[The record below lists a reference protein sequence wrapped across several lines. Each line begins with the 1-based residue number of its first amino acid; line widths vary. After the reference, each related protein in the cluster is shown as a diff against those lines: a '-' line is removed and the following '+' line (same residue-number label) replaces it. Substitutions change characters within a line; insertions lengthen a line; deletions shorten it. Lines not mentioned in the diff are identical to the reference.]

1 MIKFNEQ
8 QSKQI
13 IKEITRVSWAAD
25 VSKRPQREVLK
36 FIQLKMCNNNLT
48 IVATNGRILSYSKI
62 EDLADSPDFTAYI
75 DAKTWRKFKPK
86 NIIFQFSDKIITDG
100 SPASIELLTSE
111 QIEEQYGRYPSVKH
125 IINQPTRE
133 IITLSN
139 STLKALR
146 TAVKDY
152 DWERNATKIVT
163 FDTVSNITVGI
174 EPDAL
179 NVNYDYLWALTKKAP
194 KNAAITIQF
203 GYGMD
208 YRLRPA
214 KILVDGV
221 YWGTI
226 TPLKVSGQ

>member
-25 VSKRPQREVLK
+25 VSKRPNREVLK
-36 FIQLKMCNNNLT
+36 FIQLECKGGELT
-48 IVATNGRILSYSKI
+48 IIATNARILSYGQIS
-62 EDLADSPDFTAYI
+62 DLDCPDFTAYI
-75 DAKTWRKFKPK
+75 DAKTWRKLKPK
-86 NIIFQFSDKIITDG
+86 NIIFKLSDKIITDG
-100 SPASIELLTSE
+100 VPASIELLTPE
-111 QIEEQYGRYPSVKH
+111 QLEEQYGRYPSVTH

-133 IITLSN
+133 IITLAN
-139 STLKALR
+139 TTLKALR
-146 TAVKDY
+146 TAVKGY
-152 DWERNATKIVT
+152 EWERNETKIVT
-163 FDTVSNITVGI
+163 FDTVSNINVGI

-194 KNAAITIQF
+194 KNAIITIQF
-203 GYGMD
+203 GDGFD

>member
-25 VSKRPQREVLK
+25 VSKRPQREALK
-36 FIQLKMCNNNLT
+36 FIQLECRGGDLT
-48 IVATNGRILSYSKI
+48 IIATNARILSYGQVT
-62 EDLADSPDFTAYI
+62 DLDCPDFTAYVS
-75 DAKTWRKFKPK
+75 AKMWRKWTPK
-86 NIIFQFSDKIITDG
+86 NIIFNLEDMFIYDGVTPDLKLFSVTQ
-100 SPASIELLTSE
+100 L
-111 QIEEQYGRYPSVKH
+111 EEQYGCYPSVKH

-133 IITLSN
+133 IITLAN
-139 STLKALR
+139 STLKQLR
-146 TAVKDY
+146 ADIKAY
-152 DWERNATKIVT
+152 PWERNETKIVT
-163 FDTVSNITVGI
+163 FNIYGHLGVKMN
-174 EPDAL
+174 PNDL

-194 KNAAITIQF
+194 KNALVTIQF
-203 GYGMD
+203 GDGMD

-214 KILVDGV
+214 KISVDGV

>member
-25 VSKRPQREVLK
+25 VSKRPNREVLK
-36 FIQLKMCNNNLT
+36 FIQLECKGGDLT
-48 IVATNGRILSYSKI
+48 IIATNGRILSYGQIS
-62 EDLADSPDFTAYI
+62 DLDCPDFTAYVS
-75 DAKTWRKFKPK
+75 AKMWRKWTPK
-86 NIIFQFSDKIITDG
+86 NIILNLEDMFIYDGVTPDLKLFSVTQ
-100 SPASIELLTSE
+100 L
-111 QIEEQYGRYPSVKH
+111 EEQYGRYPSVTH

-133 IITLSN
+133 IITLAN
-139 STLKALR
+139 TTLKALR

-152 DWERNATKIVT
+152 DWERNETKIVT
-163 FDTVSNITVGI
+163 FNTVSNITVGI

-179 NVNYDYLWALTKKAP
+179 NVNYDYLWALIKKAP
-194 KNAAITIQF
+194 KNALITIQF
-203 GYGMD
+203 GDGMD

-214 KILVDGV
+214 KISVDGV

-226 TPLKVSGQ
+226 SPLKVSGQ

>member
-13 IKEITRVSWAAD
+13 IKEITRVSWASD
-25 VSKRPQREVLK
+25 VSKRPQRETFK
-36 FIQLKMCNNNLT
+36 FIQLQMKDGKLS
-48 IVATNGRILSYSKI
+48 IVATNGRILSYGQIS
-62 EDLADSPDFTAYI
+62 DLDCPDFTAYI

-86 NIIFQFSDKIITDG
+86 NIIFKFSDKIITDG
-100 SPASIELLTSE
+100 SPASIELLTPE
-111 QIEEQYGRYPSVKH
+111 QIEEQYGRYPSVTH

-133 IITLSN
+133 AITLSN
-139 STLKALR
+139 ETLKALR

-152 DWERNATKIVT
+152 DWERNETKIVT
-163 FDTVSNITVGI
+163 FNTVENITVGI

-179 NVNYDYLWALTKKAP
+179 NVNYDYLWALTKKAS
-194 KNAAITIQF
+194 KNAIITIQF
-203 GYGMD
+203 GDGFD